1 MRHRN
6 FLILIFLLGVGVA
19 AFSPK
24 PAPVETVSAAVPQL
38 EPGGL
43 RLEKISL
50 PPLPDAPQ
58 IVTAAADN
66 CSDATQINLTSSGVG
81 ETTTVN
87 DMTEGVEDPIL
98 TAVWGTPSRPQGYRT
113 VWYQFALDNKGRV
126 TIDTTNNFNPNSYDT
141 ILAVYTGTCG
151 AVTLSPV
158 ASNDDYQ
165 GFASRVTFN
174 ASADTV
180 YYVEV
185 ADWNSAEPSTLEL
198 DIFFTLDPIQTKW
211 ELRPTAAPPR
221 SHQATIKANGFIY
234 MVGGQSTILNPPDL
248 SRSLYRYDPG
258 NDSWDMTL
266 PDMPGDEL
274 TDVTAAYL
282 NGRIYVPS
290 GYNGNNM
297 VGDHNAYNIA
307 AGVWETGK
315 AAPPVAVGLAQ
326 AVALPDQSGYYLVG
340 GISNTEFF
348 STTAAVHND
357 VSLYTPGTGSWNP
370 SIPDMIVPRYG
381 HTAVWINDGICVVGG
396 IDDNNQ
402 LLPSGECYRP
412 AFSGQWLPTIPA
424 MNIARYGAGSAVSP
438 DGRWFVFGGQDFNFN
453 SVPEVE
459 VYDPANPGAG
469 WQILDISYDLG
480 GSVPKLGDPIIYPRS
495 FPEGQFIGNYLY
507 AIGGHD
513 TTNFTVS
520 PLVQRLLVL
529 GKTVN
534 LPIVLNGNGAIF
546 NNNFGVAQR
555 LTANG
560 SQIHQFDNSTDFFD
574 AFYFEQ
580 TSSSTVTVRLSQI
593 PSGSDYNITVY
604 DDNKGVRGSGTNAGN
619 LDESVTLL
627 LSSGRYYIM
636 VERIFGQS
644 DGSNY
649 RIIVEK

>member
-6 FLILIFLLGVGVA
+6 FLIFIFLLSVGVA
-19 AFSPK
+19 ALKPK
-24 PAPVETVSAAVPQL
+24 PTPVDAVSAAVLQL
-38 EPGGL
+38 GLDGL

-50 PPLPDAPQ
+50 QPRPDAPQ
-58 IVTAAADN
+58 IVTVAADN

-113 VWYQFALDNKGRV
+113 VWYQFALDSKGRV

-151 AVTLSPV
+151 AVTLNPV
-158 ASNDDYQ
+158 VGNDDYQ

-174 ASADTV
+174 AAKDV
-180 YYVEV
+180 IYYVEV
-185 ADWNSAEPSTLEL
+185 ADWNSAEPGTLKL

-211 ELRPTAAPPR
+211 ELRPTAAPAR
-221 SHQATIKANGFIY
+221 SHQATVKANGLIY
-234 MVGGQSTILNPPDL
+234 MMGGQSTILNPPNL
-248 SRSLYRYDPG
+248 SRSLNLYNPG
-258 NDSWDMTL
+258 SDSWTSL

-282 NGRIYVPS
+282 NNGRIYVPG

-307 AGVWETGK
+307 DGVWETGK
-315 AAPPVAVGLAQ
+315 AAPPVGVGLAQ

-357 VSLYTPGTGSWNP
+357 VSLYTPDSWNT
-370 SIPDMIVPRYG
+370 STPDMIVPRYG
-381 HTAVWINDGICVVGG
+381 HTAVWINDGVCVVGG

-412 AFSGQWLPTIPA
+412 AFSGQWLATIPA

-438 DGRWFVFGGQDFNFN
+438 DGRWFVFGGQDFSFQN
-453 SVPEVE
+453 VPEVE

-480 GSVPKLGDPIIYPRS
+480 GSSTIRARS

-513 TTNFTVS
+513 TTDFFVS
-520 PLVQRLLVL
+520 PLVQRLLLL
-529 GKTVN
+529 GETVH
-534 LPIVLNGNGAIF
+534 LPVVLNGSGAVF
-546 NNNFGVAQR
+546 NDNFGAAQR
-555 LTANG
+555 LAVNG
-560 SQIHQFDNSTDFFD
+560 AQIHQFDDSFDFFD
-574 AFYFEQ
+574 AFYFDQ

-593 PSGSDYNITVY
+593 PSGSDYNITIY

-619 LDESVTLL
+619 QDEAVTLS
-627 LSSGRYYIM
+627 LSLGRYYIM